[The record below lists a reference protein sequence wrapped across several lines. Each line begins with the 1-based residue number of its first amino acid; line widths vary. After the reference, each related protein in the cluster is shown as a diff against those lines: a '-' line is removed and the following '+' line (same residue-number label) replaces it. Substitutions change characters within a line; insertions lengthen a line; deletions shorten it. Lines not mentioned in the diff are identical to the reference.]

1 MSPNPVQA
9 LNRREL
15 LLLGVNRKTRSVEL
29 SCERLYMKYYDSQLD
44 NTTEELFERLAVEL
58 RGVDKLV
65 LVDTAWLACQD
76 FSQRLDP
83 LLLSVRARGGQVTH
97 TSETPKNPKS

>member
-58 RGVDKLV
+58 HGIDKLV

-76 FSQRLDP
+76 FSQRLEP
-83 LLLSVRARGGQVTH
+83 LLVSVRARGGRVTH
-97 TSETPKNPKS
+97 TS